1 MKTVGFTGT
10 SRGMNPYQ
18 KFEIRRQL
26 VYLRDKEGYTDVRH
40 GACIGADDQF
50 GRIAKDLGYRIT
62 AHPGYS
68 PRNPE
73 NLIFRAE
80 TEYCDVVLEPKPFIA
95 RDHDIVDQSDTMLA
109 TPVGKEE
116 RRSGTWTTIRYALK
130 SKREILIV
138 SRERPAGIA

>member
-1 MKTVGFTGT
+1 MST
-10 SRGMNPYQ
+10 YQ

-26 VYLRDKEGYTDVRH
+26 VYLRDNLGYKEARH
-40 GACIGADDQF
+40 GACIGSDDQF
-50 GRIAKDLGYRIT
+50 GRIAKELGYHVT

-109 TPVGKEE
+109 TPIGKEE

-130 SKREILIV
+130 VKREILIV
-138 SRERPAGIA
+138 PRESPTRIG